1 MQLAKPCLDIGLF
14 TTNKDAMLAFYRDAV
29 GLPYEELLAVGG
41 GVQQHRHT
49 LNGSVL
55 KLNHSRDALE
65 STGASGYRALH
76 IARPG
81 LRAAQLLQ
89 DPDGNRIR
97 LVPHGTDD
105 ITAIQ
110 VDVQVHD
117 LAAHRRFWGDWFGAE
132 KLSGDR
138 FRVGTTLIAL
148 EGGAPA
154 SRVSEAEREREG
166 ESADTPSTAGN
177 ATAGMRGIGF
187 RYLTVQ
193 VFDVVAE
200 HQAIIAAGAWEGR
213 PPNVLGDVARISFVR
228 DPDGNWIEISQRR
241 SLTGSLA

>member
-14 TTNKDAMLAFYRDAV
+14 TSNKDAMLAFYRDAV

-41 GVQQHRHT
+41 GVQQHRHS

-65 STGASGYRALH
+65 ASTNAGYRQLH

-81 LRAAQLLQ
+81 LTTPHALQ

-97 LVPHGTDD
+97 LVPYGMGD

-110 VDVQVHD
+110 IDIQVHD
-117 LAAHRRFWGDWFGAE
+117 LAAHRRFWGELFGAE
-132 KLSGDR
+132 AMSHDR

-148 EGGAPA
+148 EGGAPPPLRHA
-154 SRVSEAEREREG
+154 PGAE
-166 ESADTPSTAGN
+166 GN
-177 ATAGMRGIGF
+177 AMQGMRGRGF

-200 HQAIIAAGAWEGR
+200 HSAMLAAGAWEGR
-213 PPNVLGDVARISFVR
+213 APDVLGEVARISFVR
-228 DPDGNWIEISQRR
+228 DPDGNWIEISQRK